1 MRRSRPLFANLAIA
15 FLIVSLAARA
25 LSAQEAA
32 PTSGW
37 FHIIW
42 RDAER
47 GPAGR
52 SEYYVLIDDAGRWWD
67 LDLDPALVRQA
78 DGALSLDRKRVTVAA
93 RVETPALGA
102 RVPRLRVRSV
112 RLDQARRDARAMV
125 SADAAPAV
133 SGSRP
138 YVTILCKFADAT
150 AITPATVQRMQ
161 QVMGSTYPGM
171 DHYYREMSGDLAN
184 LQGSVV
190 VGWYTLP
197 QPRSYYILSGGANLS
212 ALSQDCTAAA
222 DPDVNFANFSGINL
236 QFNQRLDCCSWG
248 GSRVLTLDGVTRVY
262 PMTWMADWAIGHS
275 VYGHEI
281 GHSFGWP
288 HSHGSYGATYDSKWD
303 VMSSS
308 YNFRDQSFGWI
319 GVHTIAFHKD
329 RAGWIAPARKFIA
342 PASGTTTILLERGAL
357 PNANGN
363 YLMAQIAIPG
373 STSYYT
379 VETRRVAGNYDRY
392 LPGEAVIIHKIVGG
406 EANVVDP
413 DLNGN
418 PNDAGA
424 QWVPGETFVDSAAKL
439 SVAVEAVVGDAARVT
454 IETGIDVLA
463 LAVSPSSR
471 RDSAVA
477 GSTATLDDSATVTL
491 SGPSAAS
498 TGWTVTNRR
507 SWNTLVTAGGTG
519 NGQLRWRRDP
529 LGLAPG
535 TYVDTIAVAAT
546 GASGSPALVID
557 TLRVTA
563 PPGVLTLT
571 VSPLVRRDSVVT
583 GATAPRPDSA
593 TVTLSGMGAATAG
606 WSATASAG
614 WVTMTAAS
622 GTGSGRVRWTRDP
635 TGLAVGTYVDTI
647 LVSAAGASGSPARIV
662 DTLRVLPLPAPLVIS
677 LGMAS
682 RRDSVMAHSTRLRRD
697 SVTVIFTGSGAA
709 SASWSATNRGSW
721 IAIATP
727 TGNGAGQLRWTRDA
741 AGLVPGT
748 YVDTLVVTAS
758 GALGSP
764 AHVVDTL
771 RVLAPPSVEDAAA
784 ELLGTPRLTGFQKQY
799 LDQEGN
805 ANAAYDLGDLLAFLD
820 RSGVNLNGPLRAA
833 LLGARQEHQ

>member
-1 MRRSRPLFANLAIA
+1 MPRSRPFFALLSSAL
-15 FLIVSLAARA
+15 LITSLVARA
-25 LSAQEAA
+25 LSAQEGA
-32 PTSGW
+32 PTTGW

-47 GPAGR
+47 GAEGR

-67 LDLDPALVRQA
+67 LDLDPALVRQG
-78 DGALSLDRKRVTVAA
+78 DGVLPLDRQRVTLAA
-93 RVETPALGA
+93 RIERPALGE
-102 RVPRLRVRSV
+102 RVPRLRVRSL

-138 YVTILCKFADAT
+138 YVTILCKFADAV
-150 AITPATVQRMQ
+150 AVTPATVQRMQ

-222 DPDVNFANFSGINL
+222 DPDVNFTSFSGINL

-248 GSRVLTLDGVTRVY
+248 GSRVLTLDGATRVY

-288 HSHGSYGATYDSKWD
+288 HSHGAYGATYDSKWD

-308 YNFRDQSFGWI
+308 YNFRDQTYGWI

-342 PASGTTTILLERGAL
+342 PAAGTSTILLERSAL

-373 STSYYT
+373 ATSYYT

-392 LPGEAVIIHKIVGG
+392 LPGEAVIIHKIVAG

-439 SVAVEAVVGDAARVT
+439 SVAVEAIVGDAARVT
-454 IETGIDVLA
+454 IQTGIDVLA
-463 LAVSPSSR
+463 LAVSPTSR
-471 RDSAVA
+471 RDSAAA
-477 GSTATLDDSATVTL
+477 GSTTTLDDSAAVTL
-491 SGPSAAS
+491 SGPAAA
-498 TGWTVTNRR
+498 TTAWTAANRAA
-507 SWNTLVTAGGTG
+507 WNTLLTTG
-519 NGQLRWRRDP
+519 ATGSGALRWRRDP
-529 LGLAPG
+529 TGLATG
-535 TYVDTIAVAAT
+535 TYVDTITVTAT
-546 GASGSPALVID
+546 GASGSPARVID
-557 TLRVTA
+557 TLRIT
-563 PPGVLTLT
+563 PPAGVLTLA
-571 VSPLVRRDSVVT
+571 VSPLVRRDSVIM
-583 GATAPRPDSA
+583 GATTPRPDSA
-593 TVTLSGMGAATAG
+593 TVSLSGTGASSAG
-606 WSATASAG
+606 WSASASAG
-614 WVTMTAAS
+614 WI
-622 GTGSGRVRWTRDP
+622 GS
-635 TGLAVGTYVDTI
+635 I
-647 LVSAAGASGSPARIV
+647 
-662 DTLRVLPLPAPLVIS
+662 
-677 LGMAS
+677 AS
-682 RRDSVMAHSTRLRRD
+682 RPFLRR
-697 SVTVIFTGSGAA
+697 AYLLWE
-709 SASWSATNRGSW
+709 SAPMG
-721 IAIATP
+721 
-727 TGNGAGQLRWTRDA
+727 
-741 AGLVPGT
+741 PG
-748 YVDTLVVTAS
+748 
-758 GALGSP
+758 
-764 AHVVDTL
+764 
-771 RVLAPPSVEDAAA
+771 R
-784 ELLGTPRLTGFQKQY
+784 
-799 LDQEGN
+799 
-805 ANAAYDLGDLLAFLD
+805 
-820 RSGVNLNGPLRAA
+820 
-833 LLGARQEHQ
+833 